1 MTEQELPRIDSAR
14 IMEEI
19 GARVAERKASGDYT
33 DGELGEI
40 AAMELEL
47 REREGYG
54 EESDRLISWLHANWE
69 ATGAVDAEGQ
79 PSSPPKALMKKVLR
93 TVLSPLARLMLG
105 KQNQINAR
113 VVQLLSGSIPTLR
126 DSLGDMENRSDQ
138 RLAALEKEVRRLAG
152 DVKRLEERQK
162 G

>member
-1 MTEQELPRIDSAR
+1 VTEEDLPRIDSAK

-19 GARVAERKASGDYT
+19 GARVAERKAAGGYT
-33 DGELGEI
+33 AEEVREI

-69 ATGAVDAEGQ
+69 ATSAVDAEGQ
-79 PSSPPKALMKKVLR
+79 GSSPLKALVKKILR
-93 TVLSPLARLMLG
+93 AALSPLARLMLG

-113 VVQLLSGSIPTLR
+113 LVQLLSGSLPTLR
-126 DSLGDMENRSDQ
+126 DNLGDVENRSDQ
-138 RLAALEKEVRRLAG
+138 RLAALEKEMRRLSEE
-152 DVKRLEERQK
+152 VKKLEERQ
-162 G
+162 GR